1 MYVVSVVTS
10 PSNSVLSFFLKD
22 GSFVSLWRK
31 FMPNQISH
39 SYIRLKSISQENLP
53 TFYHC
58 ATFTRTR
65 WNFLP
70 RERTSKWKGLK
81 QLYTYVG
88 CYASMKIWWPGFIS
102 TCHHYIHMKYSSFRS
117 KLNEIVGR
125 AKVGEEWKLNL
136 ANLEIIKILGFANFK
151 KQKVKFCWISGYSS
165 SMTFLKGKNFI
176 FGQDSS
182 VGLNDANMRQHAP
195 TDANRRQQAK
205 MRQQKWTKMRQQKD

>member
-1 MYVVSVVTS
+1 MSVVTS
-10 PSNSVLSFFLKD
+10 PDSVFFQKKWWARL
-22 GSFVSLWRK
+22 SLWRK

-88 CYASMKIWWPGFIS
+88 CFASMKIWWPGFIS

-117 KLNEIVGR
+117 KLNKIVGR

-136 ANLEIIKILGFANFK
+136 VLLEIVRILGFAYCER
-151 KQKVKFCWISGYSS
+151 QTVW
-165 SMTFLKGKNFI
+165 FL
-176 FGQDSS
+176 
-182 VGLNDANMRQHAP
+182 
-195 TDANRRQQAK
+195 
-205 MRQQKWTKMRQQKD
+205 

>member
-1 MYVVSVVTS
+1 MQTQRWAMKCFASLTVGRVCICCDFTWFCIFSKKWWAR
-10 PSNSVLSFFLKD
+10 L
-22 GSFVSLWRK
+22 SLWRK

-88 CYASMKIWWPGFIS
+88 CFASMKIWWPGFIS

-117 KLNEIVGR
+117 KLNKIVGR
-125 AKVGEEWKLNL
+125 AKVGEEWKLDL
-136 ANLEIIKILGFANFK
+136 VLLEIVRILGFAY
-151 KQKVKFCWISGYSS
+151 CE
-165 SMTFLKGKNFI
+165 
-176 FGQDSS
+176 
-182 VGLNDANMRQHAP
+182 R
-195 TDANRRQQAK
+195 
-205 MRQQKWTKMRQQKD
+205 